1 MMKVLCAAISVL
13 LVLAACN
20 AGDVRQPAPDGMP
33 ATMTTTAASAAPV
46 TPAAD
51 AVHPAFNVD
60 VKLTPAAA
68 SKLTSTNETIIV
80 AADYSGIPAGIGGS
94 PADPNGTVQLGRETV
109 EMFGAGRA
117 VFSTANADPTR
128 RHLIEK
134 GEVRLLINVYS
145 GRRSSEDNVIDCGI
159 FDDLLTLATQKTIEI
174 NCSLIGEDSPPAR

>member
-1 MMKVLCAAISVL
+1 MKLFCGAIPLL
-13 LVLAACN
+13 LVLTACN
-20 AGDVRQPAPDGMP
+20 AGDGRQTTADA
-33 ATMTTTAASAAPV
+33 ATPTAASAA
-46 TPAAD
+46 AAAA
-51 AVHPAFNVD
+51 AVAALPPSFTVD

-80 AADYSGIPAGIGGS
+80 AADYSGIPVGIGGS

-145 GRRSSEDNVIDCGI
+145 GRRNSEDNVIDCGI
-159 FDDLLTLATQKTIEI
+159 FDDLLTLATQKPIEI
-174 NCSLIGEDSPPAR
+174 NCSLIGEDAPPAQ